1 MRCPDCATALTSRE
15 KVGRHFFFCPDCD
28 GQAVTLP
35 VLKAEVDQGYVKQLW
50 AFARPASC
58 TKTRACPSCATTMQA
73 IHPPA
78 AAGSGASAL
87 DDLTIEL
94 CRACQLLWFD
104 AGELQRLP
112 GGGRVSDAIE
122 PDPDARMALAH
133 AKLLSI
139 AAEASLRDT
148 KLRRAGRIAATGHG
162 VGNFGSSG
170 SSSWDPL
177 RGIISLLSSLF
188 D

>member
-1 MRCPDCATALTSRE
+1 MNCPDCETSLTSRA
-15 KVGRHFFFCPDCD
+15 KVGRHFFFCSDCH

-35 VLKAEVDQGYVKQLW
+35 VLKSEVDQVYVKELW

-58 TKTRACPSCATTMQA
+58 TKMRACPSCRSKMQS

-87 DDLTIEL
+87 DDLTLDL

-112 GGGRVSDAIE
+112 GGGKVSDAIE
-122 PDPDARMALAH
+122 PDADARIALAH

-139 AAEASLRDT
+139 AAEASLRET
-148 KLRRAGRIAATGHG
+148 KLRRAGRIAAERHG
-162 VGNFGSSG
+162 IGDSRGS
-170 SSSWDPL
+170 WEPL
-177 RGIISLLSSLF
+177 RGIISLISTLF